1 MQPENIH
8 LDNPLTSRDEVLR
21 LVNDMLNA
29 VTPYFKKD
37 ASRIDL
43 GKVRTSP

>member
-8 LDNPLTSRDEVLR
+8 LYNPLTSRDEVLR

-29 VTPYFKKD
+29 VTPYLKKTP
-37 ASRIDL
+37 AALI
-43 GKVRTSP
+43 

>member
-29 VTPYFKKD
+29 VTPYFKKTP
-37 ASRIDL
+37 AALI
-43 GKVRTSP
+43 